1 MQLNTQYGGCRVGD
15 GVCPRAAAL
24 FILCI
29 ITILL
34 PHKDATAS
42 LERPIANLLEVTTL
56 SITTFVV

>member
-29 ITILL
+29 ILRLL

-42 LERPIANLLEVTTL
+42 LERPIAN
-56 SITTFVV
+56 